1 MNQSA
6 LPPTVLVADDSYELR
21 VVLEMVLQ
29 AAGYRVVVARDGAE
43 AVRLATAERP
53 DLVLLDVMMPEM
65 DGYAAAAHL
74 RALPGERRIP
84 ILGISANFAPEDAE
98 RATALFDG
106 RLPKP
111 IRAGELLRRV
121 AESIH
126 PATPSTDPVP
136 A

>member
-1 MNQSA
+1 MPQPSS
-6 LPPTVLVADDSYELR
+6 PPTVLVADDSYELR
-21 VVLEMVLQ
+21 MALEMVLQ
-29 AAGYRVVVARDGAE
+29 AAGYRVVVAPDGAE

-65 DGYAAAAHL
+65 DGYTAAAHL
-74 RALPGERRIP
+74 RALPGERRLP
-84 ILGISANFAPEDAE
+84 ILAISAHFAPEDAE
-98 RATALFDG
+98 RAAALFDG

-121 AESIH
+121 AESLR